1 MISLIVGA
9 DGLLGSHL
17 MLDERLGSR
26 WGTVRKARLG
36 FTEFHLENFDPP
48 NVPVPDIAFLC
59 AGTKGFA
66 ECEGNRDAFRA
77 DVDGNVCLANR
88 LLRTGTFVVFVS
100 TDAVEWGL
108 HTAYARN
115 RYYVELALAGNLNA
129 AIFRPRKF
137 EAGRVREVA
146 KLCADIGLERNAG
159 LYREPA

>member
-36 FTEFHLENFDPP
+36 FTEFHLESLDPP

-77 DVDGNVCLANR
+77 DVDGNITLAHR

-115 RYYVELALAGNLNA
+115 RFHVELSLVGHLSA
-129 AIFRPRKF
+129 AIFRPKKF
-137 EAGRVREVA
+137 DARRVGEVA
-146 KLCADIGLERNAG
+146 QLVADIGLERNAG